1 MTQPKLVCFG
11 ELLLRLS
18 APAGELLLQTSQLKS
33 HIGGAEANVAV
44 SLARFGHA
52 TRMVSVVPDNPIG
65 RAALEELRRHGVDV
79 GGVQCAPGRMGIYF
93 LTPGAGLRP
102 SEVLYDRAGSAFAE
116 AASDAVDWDRELAGA
131 DWLHLSGV
139 TPAVGPQPAAAAVR
153 AARAA
158 RDKGLT
164 VSFDCNYRQKLWERW
179 GGNGVPVLLEIL
191 ECADLVF
198 GDQRDV
204 ALLLGGAYDQD
215 DPVDR
220 RRAAAET
227 AFARFPQLKRIT
239 STIRTQHSV
248 EEHELSGVLVAR
260 DGVWSTKTYPVGG
273 IVDRIGGGDAF
284 AAGLIHGLRTG
295 MEPQA
300 ALEFGVAAGVLK
312 HAISGDFNLASVDD
326 VAALAG
332 GGGLDVRR

>member
-1 MTQPKLVCFG
+1 MSQRKLVCFG

-18 APAGELLLQTSQLKS
+18 APAGELLLQSPQLKS
-33 HIGGAEANVAV
+33 CFGGAEANVAV
-44 SLARFGHA
+44 SLARFGHP
-52 TRMVSVVPDNPIG
+52 TRMVSIAPDNAIG
-65 RAALEELRRHGVDV
+65 RAAMEELRRHGVDV
-79 GGVQCAPGRMGIYF
+79 GGVQRAQGRMGVYF

-116 AASDAVDWDRELAGA
+116 AASDAIDWDVELDGA

-139 TPAVGPQPAAAAVR
+139 TPAVGPQAAAAAVR

-158 RDKGLT
+158 RAKGIT

-179 GGNGVPVLLEIL
+179 GGDGVPVLLDIL

-204 ALLLGGAYDQD
+204 ALLLGGTFEQA

-220 RRAAAET
+220 RRAAAEA
-227 AFARFPQLKRIT
+227 AFARFPQLTRLT

-260 DGVWSTKTYPVGG
+260 DGHWSTRTYPVGG

-284 AAGLIHGLRTG
+284 AAGLIHGLRSA
-295 MEPQA
+295 MAPQD

-312 HAISGDFNLASVDD
+312 HAISGDFNLATAED
-326 VAALAG
+326 VATLAA